1 MVAVSYD
8 SVETLKAFTDRQGI
22 AYPLLSDQGSRT
34 ITAWGI
40 LNRTAAGRTAGIP
53 YPGTF
58 ILDRQGVIQS
68 RFFEQEYQERNT
80 ATSILTRLGL
90 DAGGDV
96 RDIASAQAR
105 LRVSASDATV
115 APGERVTL
123 RIDVTPGPK
132 MHVYA
137 PGQQGYIPIALTL
150 EATPDVRVVHPM
162 TYPEPATFVFAPL
175 KETVKVY
182 DKPFR
187 LLQDVTLALT
197 PSLRQRA
204 SAGGPL
210 RLAGSLEYQACD
222 DAICYRPQTVSV
234 EWTMKLVPLGR

>member
-1 MVAVSYD
+1 MSYD
-8 SVETLKAFTDRQGI
+8 SVATLKAFADRQKI
-22 AYPLLSDQGSRT
+22 TFPLLSDEGSKT

-40 LNRTAAGRTAGIP
+40 LNAAASGRTAGIP

-58 ILDRQGVIQS
+58 IIDRSGVIRS
-68 RFFEQEYQERNT
+68 RFFEREYQERST

-96 RDIASAQAR
+96 REIDATQAQ

-115 APGERVTL
+115 APGQRVTL
-123 RIDVTPGPK
+123 RIDVTPGPR

-137 PGQQGYIPIALTL
+137 PGQQGYIPIALKL
-150 EATPDVRVVHPM
+150 DASPDVRVVHPM
-162 TYPEPATFVFAPL
+162 TYPQAGTYYFAPL
-175 KETVKVY
+175 KETVRVY
-182 DKPFR
+182 EKPFR

-197 PSLRQRA
+197 PALRQRA
-204 SAGGPL
+204 TAGETL
-210 RLAGSLEYQACD
+210 RLTGSLELQACD
-222 DAICYRPQTVSV
+222 DKVCYRPQTLPL